1 MFERAA
7 CPGVVIALIALAIG
21 GCASATST
29 IPLPSS
35 ETGARPPAT
44 ESPSNFASP
53 TDLLHRYPTMRRQE
67 L

>member
-1 MFERAA
+1 MFETGGRL
-7 CPGVVIALIALAIG
+7 GVVIALVALVVG
-21 GCASATST
+21 GCASSTST
-29 IPLPSS
+29 SPLPSS